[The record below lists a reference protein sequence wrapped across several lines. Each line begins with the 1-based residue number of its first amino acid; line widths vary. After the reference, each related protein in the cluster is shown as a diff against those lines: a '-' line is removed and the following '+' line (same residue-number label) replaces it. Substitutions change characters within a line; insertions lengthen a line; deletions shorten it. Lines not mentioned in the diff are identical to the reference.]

1 MKQIINNIG
10 NKSLA
15 PGETG
20 TNIVFKSGDNTF
32 KNPKQSLTSKEK
44 DKKYTPIDNY
54 KPKGNIMYDE
64 TFLFDMNKIKS
75 RP

>member
-1 MKQIINNIG
+1 MIG
-10 NKSLA
+10 DNSQ
-15 PGETG
+15 TG
-20 TNIVFKSGDNTF
+20 TNVVFKAGENVFQKS
-32 KNPKQSLTSKEK
+32 KRQSYVSKEK

-54 KPKGNIMYDE
+54 KPKGNMVYDE